1 MRDIQVFENVVL
13 NDVTTI
19 GDGYIVELILCTVM
33 GIETAL
39 IKKQD
44 SSLYFLVDNYR
55 DVYRLIRHQY
65 LTTRESTA
73 LFTQD
78 KLNIAN
84 KANIAYRPTKVT

>member
-19 GDGYIVELILCTVM
+19 GDGYIVELLLCTVL

-39 IKKQD
+39 IKKQE

-65 LTTRESTA
+65 LTTSDIHA
-73 LFTQD
+73 G
-78 KLNIAN
+78 
-84 KANIAYRPTKVT
+84 